1 MCKTNVTTLPETNI
15 LLMEEILHHLKDV
28 KDRVNNG
35 MNYQPQLVQDFW
47 IINDITWKMVVGD

>member
-1 MCKTNVTTLPETNI
+1 
-15 LLMEEILHHLKDV
+15 MEEILHHLKDV

-47 IINDITWKMVVGD
+47 IINDITWKMVVGRLVSF